1 MESKTDRYGN
11 TFFYTY
17 DQSFDT
23 LNTMRFSETL
33 KQSILSDFSVT
44 VTKAMLFKKTNNLN
58 YLRIPVTPHSIQVSK
73 QNSNRKQFRDHDNKV
88 TDYDYDKLNRLI
100 RLTQAGL
107 GAFEWSY
114 NAAGLPKSI
123 VYPNGSQANY
133 DYDDANRIALIDNKQ
148 SGVTVTSHAYEY
160 DLNGNRDK
168 LTESNIDASQITTYE
183 YDDADRLTKVFYPTK
198 VASYTLDKVG
208 NRELELIDSGGV
220 LNTIDYVYNSRD
232 QLTSVTDS
240 DGLDITYDYDPF
252 GNQTEKDTN
261 GVITTFDYT
270 ARQRVKSIT
279 IGTASPNEYQYD
291 YAGQRINS
299 QANGMEKRYL
309 YEGLTLVAETNAIGN
324 TLATY
329 HYGQRRQLAETR
341 NTTNSFYLADAL
353 GTNVAITNQ
362 DGSIQNRMDY
372 DVWGNLNQET
382 ASSDSPFGFTGYIKD
397 EDTDLY
403 YANARYYDSFTGRF
417 LREDSLNGDVNTPP
431 SLHRYLYGY
440 ANPTSWIDPTGK
452 GNDTPHFYESLLLGD
467 VVQLDLG
474 QNLAF
479 ALGNQIGDE
488 FSHHD
493 AVSNSTS
500 YITTVSGFSNSW
512 ISGALIA
519 SNPEYISD
527 KIKDIN
533 VNNCGGHALCSGD
546 PVLVRRAV
554 KDYIENEI
562 SNIAQYATAD
572 HTFTDSFYH
581 IEKKTLNAKD
591 KYKSHTVVIGHLFE
605 GTNTDK
611 AYRYHRNKR
620 LVAFE
625 QRAIQLYQYAVKN
638 GLTTLTSAAFENRL
652 EEAVNLLNQKNR
664 ELLSTHMEYGLHGS
678 TFPHYKAD
686 FDAVNPNNEFYYM
699 QDILEERGIT
709 DIPSTQSFELSH
721 NIYELL
727 SSFSKNQL
735 QEIAKV
741 MNPNAE
747 SRINQFDKERLV
759 TFISYRYDQYQ
770 TKSKEYIYEN
780 VKKQESD
787 SVIENS
793 DKPGTEEVS
802 Q

>member
-148 SGVTVTSHAYEY
+148 SGVTVTSHEYEY

-232 QLTSVTDS
+232 QLTSVTDT
-240 DGLDITYDYDPF
+240 DGLDITYDYDSF
-252 GNQTEKDTN
+252 GNQTEKVENSVT
-261 GVITTFDYT
+261 TTFDYT

-299 QANGMEKRYL
+299 QANGMEKHYL
-309 YEGLTLVAETNAIGN
+309 YDGLTLVAETNAIGN

-372 DVWGNLNQET
+372 DIWGNLNQET

-417 LREDSLNGDVNTPP
+417 LREDPLMGDTQTPM
-431 SLHRYLYGY
+431 SMHRYMYGY
-440 ANPTSWIDPTGK
+440 ANPTAFIDPTGNA
-452 GNDTPHFYESLLLGD
+452 NDTSHYYEALLIGKLVG
-467 VVQLDLG
+467 LNEG
-474 QNLAF
+474 QMYAY
-479 ALGNQIGDE
+479 AIGAQIGDE
-488 FSHHD
+488 FKHHD
-493 AVSNSTS
+493 AIHNSVKSELSKGLYTP
-500 YITTVSGFSNSW
+500 YAKF
-512 ISGALIA
+512 
-519 SNPEYISD
+519 
-527 KIKDIN
+527 
-533 VNNCGGHALCSGD
+533 NNCGAHALCGTKPSI
-546 PVLVRRAV
+546 VRDAV
-554 KDYIENEI
+554 SDYTL
-562 SNIAQYATAD
+562 NIAQNYAEIGTAD
-572 HTFTDSFYH
+572 HTNTDSYFH
-581 IEKKTLNAKD
+581 IQALSLGTENELLH
-591 KYKSHTVVIGHLFE
+591 SSIIGHLFE
-605 GTNTDK
+605 GTLTDK
-611 AYRYHRNKR
+611 SWFYHNEKR
-620 LVAFE
+620 KKAFE
-625 QRAIQLYQYAVKN
+625 ARAWLLFEQTKRRGTQTMDESLFEIELNKMLNDLDKQRNDLMKKTYEEHFWLRDWAAKTVMPSDESEFESIKTLLVYHQINNVPETETHDAQSDINELLKKFTHNQLKQIAIEIDPSIETHL
-638 GLTTLTSAAFENRL
+638 ERL
-652 EEAVNLLNQKNR
+652 EVKHLITWLNVK
-664 ELLSTHMEYGLHGS
+664 
-678 TFPHYKAD
+678 
-686 FDAVNPNNEFYYM
+686 FDRA
-699 QDILEERGIT
+699 
-709 DIPSTQSFELSH
+709 
-721 NIYELL
+721 
-727 SSFSKNQL
+727 
-735 QEIAKV
+735 QE
-741 MNPNAE
+741 
-747 SRINQFDKERLV
+747 
-759 TFISYRYDQYQ
+759 
-770 TKSKEYIYEN
+770 KSKEFVYAK
-780 VKKQESD
+780 VKAQEHQPD
-787 SVIENS
+787 TVKENS
-793 DKPGTEEVS
+793 SKPGSEEVS
-802 Q
+802 K